1 MEKEKKKKMDKT
13 VMIVTSAGVAIGLA
27 EALLYYNL
35 GKNANSKSFQ
45 FGIPKGKE
53 LLQTLTVVAVTSVL
67 TALISKG
74 IENVVTRDKQN
85 SQKA

>member
-1 MEKEKKKKMDKT
+1 MKREKNKKRDKT
-13 VMIVTSAGVAIGLA
+13 VMIVTGAGVAIGLA

-35 GKNANSKSFQ
+35 GKNANSKSFK

-74 IENVVTRDKQN
+74 IENAVTSEKRN
-85 SQKA
+85 SQMA

>member
-1 MEKEKKKKMDKT
+1 MKNQKNRKRDKT
-13 VMIVTSAGVAIGLA
+13 VMIVTAAGVAIGLG

-35 GKNANSKSFQ
+35 GRNANSKSFQ

-67 TALISKG
+67 TAFLTKG
-74 IENVVTRDKQN
+74 IEKAVAKDKQL
-85 SQKA
+85 S